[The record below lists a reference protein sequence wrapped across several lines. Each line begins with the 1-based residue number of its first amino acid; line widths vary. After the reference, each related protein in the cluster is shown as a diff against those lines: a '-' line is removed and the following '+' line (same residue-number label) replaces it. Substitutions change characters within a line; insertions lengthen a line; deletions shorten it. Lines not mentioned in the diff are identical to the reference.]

1 MKGACDLHIHTS
13 PDIFARIANDVE
25 TATVCRDAGMKAIVL
40 KCHAD
45 TTMTRAW
52 HTQNQVPGI
61 RVYGGIVLNLNV
73 GGINPAAVDV
83 ALKMG
88 AVEVWMPTYHSLAHY
103 RATGLMGGYGHQGA
117 DVKTSYPVKPIT
129 ILDEAGNLIPEVYQI
144 LELVKMH
151 NAIIGTSHLGSEED
165 LKMIRAAR

>member
-1 MKGACDLHIHTS
+1 MISMKGACDLHIHTA
-13 PDIFARIANDVE
+13 PDIFTRIADDVE

-40 KCHAD
+40 ICHAD

-88 AVEVWMPTYHSLAHY
+88 AVEVWIDGRIWSPGCRCKDQLSGKANYDS
-103 RATGLMGGYGHQGA
+103 G
-117 DVKTSYPVKPIT
+117 
-129 ILDEAGNLIPEVYQI
+129 
-144 LELVKMH
+144 
-151 NAIIGTSHLGSEED
+151 
-165 LKMIRAAR
+165 